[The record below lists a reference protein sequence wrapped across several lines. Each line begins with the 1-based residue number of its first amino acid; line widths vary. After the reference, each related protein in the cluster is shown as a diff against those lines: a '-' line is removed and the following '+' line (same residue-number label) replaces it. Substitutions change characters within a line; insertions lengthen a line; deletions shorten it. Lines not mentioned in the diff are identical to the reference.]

1 MVLAGLLW
9 PLTNLV
15 QTLPYLIG
23 VIWILLA
30 AFYDVSFVL
39 QQSMFLCVYFY
50 LTNVLERFLCFYLNV
65 SLKYS
70 FSRLYSYRPF
80 FCLG

>member
-9 PLTNLV
+9 PLTNMV

-39 QQSMFLCVYFY
+39 QQSMFLCIYFY
-50 LTNVLERFLCFYLNV
+50 LANVLERFLCFYLNV
-65 SLKYS
+65 SLAS
-70 FSRLYSYRPF
+70 SGRLYSYRPF